1 MEKQACAKLKN
12 QLKLSKRILFLF
24 NYLIKNPLIGI
35 AFFIIT
41 SSIIISVLGANIRP
55 DSSIDANT
63 QIPQISRLEPGTKIS
78 FLKVRKNKEITEK
91 NFFEKLFFGGEESAF
106 SLIPYSDY
114 KFVDDKIL
122 LSEYLVDSTKLND
135 EISKASFTLSNVI
148 FNLNNLENQQVN
160 NEFLQKEIVKHHLTE
175 KTFYLGTDKH
185 GRDMLSRLMA
195 GTIISLSIGLVSV
208 IISFIVGLSLGAI
221 AGYYGGRIDDVI
233 LWFINVVWSIP
244 GLLLIISLTL
254 ILGRGFTTVFI
265 AVGLTMWVELARV
278 VRGQVIALR
287 EMDYVVAGKVLGFS
301 NIRII
306 FNHIIP
312 NLLDPV
318 IVICAANFATSILIE
333 AGLSFLGI
341 GVQIPTPSWGAIIDQ
356 HKEYIIHA
364 EKSFL
369 AIIPGV
375 LIILLV
381 FSFMILG
388 HHLRNV
394 FSKKASATIWKEKL
408 KGAPVDSV

>member
-1 MEKQACAKLKN
+1 MEKQACAKPKN
-12 QLKLSKRILFLF
+12 QLKLSKRILLLF

-35 AFFIIT
+35 AFFVIT
-41 SSIIISVLGANIRP
+41 SAIIISILGANIRP
-55 DSSIDANT
+55 DSSSDANT
-63 QIPQISRLEPGTKIS
+63 QIPQISRLEPGTKIP
-78 FLKVRKNKEITEK
+78 FLKVRKNKEIIEK
-91 NFFEKLFFGGEESAF
+91 NFFEKLFFGGQESHF
-106 SLIPYSDY
+106 SLVPYSDY

-122 LSEYLVDSTKLND
+122 LSEYLVDSTNLND
-135 EISKASFTLSNVI
+135 EISQASFTLSNVI
-148 FNLNNLENQQVN
+148 FNLNNPENQQVN
-160 NEFLQKEIVKHHLTE
+160 NEFLQKEIEKHHLTE

-254 ILGRGFTTVFI
+254 ILGKGFTTVFI

-287 EMDYVVAGKVLGFS
+287 EMDYVIAGKVLGFS

-318 IVICAANFATSILIE
+318 IVICAANFATAILIE

-394 FSKKASATIWKEKL
+394 FSKKASATVWKEKL